1 VILTVAE
8 NAARTHDASV
18 IIAEMSENLDDS
30 KPTVVVC
37 VADDAARQHAE
48 ERLRCIGAVDCRVVT
63 TSPSDS
69 PHIAVLQLSNSE
81 PGASATG
88 DVDYHLPP
96 DCSDDAL
103 RAAIDLLAKIAQLQT
118 QLGHAH
124 RTKDDLAALAATDP
138 LTGLPNRRVWDDA
151 LAGSRQDVDRHQ
163 ANFCVAVLD
172 LDEFKQVNDVHGHA
186 VGDAVLRAAADG
198 LRHAV
203 RRGDLAVRL
212 GGDEFGLLLADLPP
226 DLAAAVVERI
236 RRSAGQAVAAA
247 GLPATTCSAGFAK
260 NYADA
265 DAALRRAKQTGRN
278 RTCGG

>member
-1 VILTVAE
+1 
-8 NAARTHDASV
+8 
-18 IIAEMSENLDDS
+18 MSGKSDDS

-37 VADDAARQHAE
+37 VADDAARRRAE
-48 ERLRCIGAVDCRVVT
+48 ERLRRIGAVDCRVVT

-88 DVDYHLPP
+88 DFDYHLPQ

-103 RAAIDLLAKIAQLQT
+103 RTAVDLLARVAHLRA

-138 LTGLPNRRVWDDA
+138 LTGLPNRRAWDDA
-151 LAGSRQDVDRHQ
+151 LVRSQQDVDRQ
-163 ANFCVAVLD
+163 QTNVCIAILD

-186 VGDAVLRAAADG
+186 IGDAVLRAAADG

-226 DLAAAVVERI
+226 NLAAAVVERI
-236 RRSAGQAVAAA
+236 RRSAGDAVAAA
-247 GLPATTCSAGFAK
+247 GLAATTCSAGFAK
-260 NYADA
+260 SYADA
-265 DAALRRAKQTGRN
+265 DAALRQAKRSGRN